1 MTAILMLYFYV
12 IISLQIAHRKIDFFL
27 DIQSYLEIISL
38 LLNTFILVDSEFSI
52 VESETTVFY
61 VFWAVI
67 FMWFQFIYWFRLFD
81 RTTLY
86 VRLIVQTMYDM
97 KWFFFIFVLVTMCF
111 ANAIYILNASRV
123 QDSFGTELFDETFP
137 SFAYV
142 SAILN

>member
-1 MTAILMLYFYV
+1 MLKNTSDLSYYVSRCLTAILTLYFYV

-86 VRLIVQTMYDM
+86 VRLIVQTMDDM
-97 KWFFFIFVLVTMCF
+97 K
-111 ANAIYILNASRV
+111 
-123 QDSFGTELFDETFP
+123 
-137 SFAYV
+137 
-142 SAILN
+142 